1 MGPGLWR
8 GFIVRDT
15 DLKATPVSLRRTF
28 VGVDILTDEI
38 N

>member
-8 GFIVRDT
+8 GLVVRDT
-15 DLKATPVSLRRTF
+15 DLKAPHMFLRRTF
-28 VGVDILTDEI
+28 VGVDNLTEEI

>member
-1 MGPGLWR
+1 MGPGLRR

-15 DLKATPVSLRRTF
+15 DLKATHMSLRRTF
-28 VGVDILTDEI
+28 VGVDILTEEI

>member
-8 GFIVRDT
+8 GLVVRDT
-15 DLKATPVSLRRTF
+15 DLKTTHMSLRRTF
-28 VGVDILTDEI
+28 VGVDSLIEEI